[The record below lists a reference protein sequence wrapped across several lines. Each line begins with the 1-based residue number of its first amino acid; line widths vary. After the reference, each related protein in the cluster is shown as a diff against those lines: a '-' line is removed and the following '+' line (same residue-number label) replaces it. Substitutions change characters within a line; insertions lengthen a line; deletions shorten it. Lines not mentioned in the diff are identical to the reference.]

1 MVLASWWCLHRLC
14 RFVRSVK
21 CSQSPRCG
29 MIWSTTTAL
38 VRMPFAAHSRQNG
51 SRSSCVGRKSCVQV
65 LVLYIQCHVSDTPRA
80 LGGLCFGHQPPR
92 VKAAHPG
99 LRQGRSGL
107 FAMADTSCKNKSAI
121 ANYRIN
127 GNQLWH
133 WLFSSGFRSR
143 NRHGA
148 GSSARAVCLSIFK
161 IASNLH
167 FRQCIGKSFT
177 TVCASIIISF
187 VPHLGH
193 TNQYLCF

>member
-1 MVLASWWCLHRLC
+1 MPHIPGRMAPAAVALDVNPASKFWYCTSNAMFQTRPAPWAAYVLGTSHPASGQRIQACDRDGVVYLPRL
-14 RFVRSVK
+14 
-21 CSQSPRCG
+21 
-29 MIWSTTTAL
+29 
-38 VRMPFAAHSRQNG
+38 
-51 SRSSCVGRKSCVQV
+51 
-65 LVLYIQCHVSDTPRA
+65 TPPA
-80 LGGLCFGHQPPR
+80 
-92 VKAAHPG
+92 
-99 LRQGRSGL
+99 
-107 FAMADTSCKNKSAI
+107 KNKSAI

-148 GSSARAVCLSIFK
+148 GSSARAACLSIFK

-193 TNQYLCF
+193 TNQYL